1 MMNSVYKVQV
11 PNVASTGLPYVDV
24 VLNALLVAVTT
35 LGQGSNSLPSY
46 TTAKRPAASSLPEGT
61 LIYDSTLRLPI
72 YNKVGSG
79 VGWYNFA
86 GVAV

>member
-1 MMNSVYKVQV
+1 MNSVYKVQV
-11 PNVASTGLPYVDV
+11 PNAASTGLPCVDA

-46 TTAKRPAASSLPEGT
+46 TTAERPAASSLPEGT

>member
-1 MMNSVYKVQV
+1 MMNSVYKVFV
-11 PNVASTGLPYVDV
+11 PNVASTGLPYVDA

-35 LGQGSNSLPSY
+35 IGQGSNSLPSY